1 MIALI
6 QRVRRADVRVAD
18 GESERVTGAI
28 GQGLLALVC
37 AERGDTEANADKL
50 LAKLLG
56 YRVFSDA
63 AGKMNLS
70 VQNVDGNGA
79 AGGLLLV
86 SQFTLAA
93 DTNSGLRPSFTPA
106 APPDEGRRLF
116 DYFVAAA
123 REKHPTVETG
133 EFGADMQVSLVND
146 GPVTFWLQ
154 ARN

>member
-1 MIALI
+1 VIALI
-6 QRVRRADVRVAD
+6 QRVRRAEVRV
-18 GESERVTGAI
+18 GERVTGAI
-28 GQGLLALVC
+28 GAGLLALVC
-37 AERGDTEANADKL
+37 AERGDTNAVAERL
-50 LAKLLG
+50 LAKVLG

-70 VQNVDGNGA
+70 VQNIDGANQ

-106 APPDEGRRLF
+106 APPDEGKRLF
-116 DYFVAAA
+116 EFFVAAA
-123 REKHPTVETG
+123 REKHSIVETG

-154 ARN
+154 TRA

>member
-6 QRVRRADVRVAD
+6 QRVRHAEVRVGD
-18 GESERVTGAI
+18 RVTGAI
-28 GQGLLALVC
+28 GAGLLALVC
-37 AERGDTEANADKL
+37 AERGDTDSIADRL
-50 LAKLLG
+50 LAKMLG

-70 VQNVDGNGA
+70 VQNIDGAGQ

-106 APPDEGRRLF
+106 APPDEGKRLF
-116 DYFVAAA
+116 DYIVAAA
-123 REKHPTVETG
+123 RTKHPTVETG

-154 ARN
+154 VRA